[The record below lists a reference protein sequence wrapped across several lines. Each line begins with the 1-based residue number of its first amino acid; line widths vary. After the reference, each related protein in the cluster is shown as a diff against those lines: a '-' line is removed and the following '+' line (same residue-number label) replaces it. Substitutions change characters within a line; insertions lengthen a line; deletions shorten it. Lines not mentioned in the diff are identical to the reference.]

1 MDAAS
6 PAGQARPD
14 SPGGVTLL
22 IPTLNEEIG
31 MRAVMP
37 RVDPSWCDQILVV
50 DGQSTDGSVAYARDR
65 GYDVLVQRRRGIRH
79 AYIEAMPLVR
89 GEYTITFSPD
99 GNCIPE
105 VIPEIVSRLKE
116 GSDMV
121 IASRYFDGLRSEDDD
136 AVTRFGNWLFTTSIN
151 LLHGGH
157 YSDAMGIFRGW
168 RTPLF
173 WELDLHRED
182 GYAPE
187 RLLRTVIGV
196 EPLLSMRAAKR
207 RLRIQEVAGPEPPR
221 IAGERKL
228 QVIGWGG
235 SYMLQ
240 NLRETVYW
248 REDRARRAVVMAESE
263 RNAGRAN
270 ATRAP
275 KDNRS
280 GVAVEV

>member
-1 MDAAS
+1 
-6 PAGQARPD
+6 
-14 SPGGVTLL
+14 VTLL

-50 DGQSTDGSVAYARDR
+50 DGQSTDGTVACARES
-65 GYDVLVQRRRGIRH
+65 GYEVLVQRRPGIRH

-89 GEYTITFSPD
+89 GDYTITFSPD

-105 VIPEIVSRLKE
+105 IIPEIVARLKQ
-116 GSDMV
+116 GNDMV
-121 IASRYFDGLRSEDDD
+121 IASRYFNGLRSDDDD

-168 RTPLF
+168 RTSLF
-173 WELDLHRED
+173 WELDLHREE

-196 EPLLSMRAAKR
+196 EPLLSIRAAKR
-207 RLRIQEVAGPEPPR
+207 RLRIEEVAGPEPPR
-221 IAGERKL
+221 LAGERKL
-228 QVIGWGG
+228 QVIAWGG

-248 REDRARRAVVMAESE
+248 GEARARRAAFVAEAE
-263 RNAGRAN
+263 RRAGRAD
-270 ATRAP
+270 ATPAP
-275 KDNRS
+275 MGSRS
-280 GVAVEV
+280 GAAGEA